1 MVVIQRSDGVKWQTK
16 YLEISTSSKELFLI
30 IFLGV
35 TLLPIPLL
43 IVTNNITN
51 LTLENSVVLVEIT
64 VQDPGVLI

>member
-43 IVTNNITN
+43 IVTNNITS
-51 LTLENSVVLVEIT
+51 LTLENSVVLVEIA